1 MWILFCS
8 QHLEVAACRTFS
20 RSPLLSLAGAQ
31 EPEDRV
37 KAVGTQ
43 PGAGEYAPNEPPHP
57 PQGRSHCT
65 PLSFPR
71 PWQRRSPKEPICSPD
86 PETQASSSW
95 DPGVRPQFP
104 GILISLPPAFPGLL
118 LQDLP
123 GCPLRVHVLSLINVH
138 SFFPS
143 LCLCV
148 VVCGQPRTGREVEVV
163 VPFLLPPLLFLLLLL
178 QGLLFS
184 PHSFLQTFPRGL
196 PFSLPLSPFVSPRP
210 SSGGHRPQSPITL
223 HRSCFHP
230 CLWGLEAGKEMT
242 ELLWSP
248 PALARAPGHT
258 LRPEAA
264 PTRDSH
270 TPS

>member
-1 MWILFCS
+1 M
-8 QHLEVAACRTFS
+8 CRTFC

-95 DPGVRPQFP
+95 DPGVCPQFP

-118 LQDLP
+118 QDLP
-123 GCPLRVHVLSLINVH
+123 GCPLRVRVLSLINVH
-138 SFFPS
+138 SFFPRS
-143 LCLCV
+143 VCVLSSVGSQGLGGRLRWLCCF
-148 VVCGQPRTGREVEVV
+148 
-163 VPFLLPPLLFLLLLL
+163 FLPLLLFLLLLL
-178 QGLLFS
+178 KSLLFS
-184 PHSFLQTFPRGL
+184 PHPFLQTFPRGL
-196 PFSLPLSPFVSPRP
+196 PFSLPLSPSVSPRP

-223 HRSCFHP
+223 HRSCSHP
-230 CLWGLEAGKEMT
+230 CLWGLEAGEEMT

-270 TPS
+270 SPG

>member
-1 MWILFCS
+1 M
-8 QHLEVAACRTFS
+8 CRTFC

-31 EPEDRV
+31 ESEDRV

-43 PGAGEYAPNEPPHP
+43 PGAGEYAPSEPPHP

-86 PETQASSSW
+86 PETQASSSLGSRSPSPVPW
-95 DPGVRPQFP
+95 DPHFP
-104 GILISLPPAFPGLL
+104 SSCIAWSSSPGPSGLSLQGPRVKLNKCAFVFPRSV
-118 LQDLP
+118 
-123 GCPLRVHVLSLINVH
+123 CVLSSVGTQGLGGRLRWLCC
-138 SFFPS
+138 FF
-143 LCLCV
+143 
-148 VVCGQPRTGREVEVV
+148 
-163 VPFLLPPLLFLLLLL
+163 LPPLLFLLLLL
-178 QGLLFS
+178 KGLLFS
-184 PHSFLQTFPRGL
+184 PHPFLQTFPSGL
-196 PFSLPLSPFVSPRP
+196 PFSLPLSPSVSPRP
-210 SSGGHRPQSPITL
+210 SSGGHRPQSPTTL
-223 HRSCFHP
+223 HRSCSHP
-230 CLWGLEAGKEMT
+230 CLWGLEAREEMT

-248 PALARAPGHT
+248 PVLARAPGHT

>member
-1 MWILFCS
+1 M
-8 QHLEVAACRTFS
+8 
-20 RSPLLSLAGAQ
+20 
-31 EPEDRV
+31 

-148 VVCGQPRTGREVEVV
+148 VVCGQPRTGWEVEVV

-184 PHSFLQTFPRGL
+184 PHSFLQTFQGAFP
-196 PFSLPLSPFVSPRP
+196 SLYPCPHLCPPDPPVEATALSPPSP
-210 SSGGHRPQSPITL
+210 ST
-223 HRSCFHP
+223 
-230 CLWGLEAGKEMT
+230 A
-242 ELLWSP
+242 
-248 PALARAPGHT
+248 PASTPACGAWK
-258 LRPEAA
+258 PE
-264 PTRDSH
+264 RK
-270 TPS
+270 